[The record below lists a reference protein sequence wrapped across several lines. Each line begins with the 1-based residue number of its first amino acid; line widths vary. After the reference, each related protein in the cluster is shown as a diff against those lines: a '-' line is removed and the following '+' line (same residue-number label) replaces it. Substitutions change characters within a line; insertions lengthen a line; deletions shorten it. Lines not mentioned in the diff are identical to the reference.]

1 MKSNKLAALKQGLK
15 AADDRS
21 RPTPATAQAPARKKN
36 PATDKGSSSYKA
48 PSREGRCHIAAVLP
62 PAYKTSIRA
71 VQMKQDKPLQHLL
84 AEALNLLFEKYNVP
98 TVSE

>member
-1 MKSNKLAALKQGLK
+1 MKANPKLAALKQGLK
-15 AADDRS
+15 AADS
-21 RPTPATAQAPARKKN
+21 RMPPAAMQGRTAKN
-36 PATDKGSSSYKA
+36 AGNSSAKSYKA

-98 TVSE
+98 TVAE

>member
-1 MKSNKLAALKQGLK
+1 MKGSKLDALEQGLK

-21 RPTPATAQAPARKKN
+21 RPALAAQAPKVARS
-36 PATDKGSSSYKA
+36 AGSYKA

-71 VQMKQDKPLQHLL
+71 VQMKHDKPLQHLL

-98 TVSE
+98 TVTE

>member
-1 MKSNKLAALKQGLK
+1 MKGSSKLDVLKQGLK
-15 AADDRS
+15 AADTRS
-21 RPTPATAQAPARKKN
+21 RPAATAKPQARKKT
-36 PATDKGSSSYKA
+36 ASAAASSSYKA

-84 AEALNLLFEKYNVP
+84 AEALNLLFEKYHVP

>member
-1 MKSNKLAALKQGLK
+1 MKGSKLDVLKQGLK

-21 RPTPATAQAPARKKN
+21 RPAPSQEKTAKN
-36 PATDKGSSSYKA
+36 TGGSYKA

-98 TVSE
+98 TVTE

>member
-1 MKSNKLAALKQGLK
+1 MKRSNKLDVLKQGLK
-15 AADDRS
+15 AADNRS
-21 RPTPATAQAPARKKN
+21 RPAPAREAPARAKKA
-36 PATDKGSSSYKA
+36 PATGSGSYKA
-48 PSREGRCHIAAVLP
+48 PSREGRTHIAAVLP

>member
-1 MKSNKLAALKQGLK
+1 MRGSKLDVLKQGLK
-15 AADDRS
+15 ASDTDTALPAKRDR
-21 RPTPATAQAPARKKN
+21 AT
-36 PATDKGSSSYKA
+36 GSGSYKA

>member
-21 RPTPATAQAPARKKN
+21 KPASPATQAPASKKAA
-36 PATDKGSSSYKA
+36 ATNNGSYKA

>member
-1 MKSNKLAALKQGLK
+1 MKGSKLDALKQGLK

-21 RPTPATAQAPARKKN
+21 RPALAAQAPKVARS
-36 PATDKGSSSYKA
+36 AGSYKA

-71 VQMKQDKPLQHLL
+71 VQMKHDKPLQHLL

-98 TVSE
+98 TVTE

>member
-1 MKSNKLAALKQGLK
+1 MKARKVDVLKEGLK
-15 AADDRS
+15 AADGR
-21 RPTPATAQAPARKKN
+21 RPHAVTASGQAVAAAPVAS
-36 PATDKGSSSYKA
+36 ASGGSYKA

-71 VQMKQDKPLQHLL
+71 VQMKEDRPLQHLL

-98 TVSE
+98 TVAD

>member
-1 MKSNKLAALKQGLK
+1 MRNSKVAALRQGLK
-15 AADDRS
+15 AAAEQPAVKAETANG
-21 RPTPATAQAPARKKN
+21 RPT
-36 PATDKGSSSYKA
+36 SYKA

-71 VQMKQDKPLQHLL
+71 VQMKHDKPMQHLV

-98 TVSE
+98 TVTE

>member
-1 MKSNKLAALKQGLK
+1 MKGNKLASLKQGLK
-15 AADDRS
+15 GTDTSA
-21 RPTPATAQAPARKKN
+21 PTPALANQAPTSR
-36 PATDKGSSSYKA
+36 GYKA

-71 VQMKQDKPLQHLL
+71 VQIKHDRPLQHLV

-98 TVSE
+98 TVTE

>member
-1 MKSNKLAALKQGLK
+1 MKGSKLAALKQGLK
-15 AADDRS
+15 STTAAAAPPGPLATEASAS
-21 RPTPATAQAPARKKN
+21 RT
-36 PATDKGSSSYKA
+36 SSYKA

-71 VQMKQDKPLQHLL
+71 VQMKHDKPLQHLV

-98 TVSE
+98 TVAE

>member
-1 MKSNKLAALKQGLK
+1 MKANPKLAALKHGLK
-15 AADDRS
+15 AVDNR
-21 RPTPATAQAPARKKN
+21 RPPAAVQPRAAKSAENTSAK
-36 PATDKGSSSYKA
+36 SYKA

-98 TVSE
+98 TVAE

>member
-1 MKSNKLAALKQGLK
+1 MKGSKVDVLKQELLK
-15 AADDRS
+15 AAGDRS
-21 RPTPATAQAPARKKN
+21 RPPAPIA
-36 PATDKGSSSYKA
+36 SSGGSYKA

-98 TVSE
+98 TVTE